1 MMRDIQGRFRFLLAL
16 CAMSCLSYGGHVA
29 AKKSSDVYTVRYS
42 YEKQTRAGTKR
53 YVLVPQIIEIASKKY
68 QDFKTRHRVLFDA
81 MKREKRKSYGGT
93 KFNTK
98 NDVVQPLAVVCW
110 LVPPGSQQ
118 FFKH

>member
-53 YVLVPQIIEIASKKY
+53 YVLVPQIIEIASKKH
-68 QDFKTRHRVLFDA
+68 QDFKKWANEGARVRWTHNHHQA
-81 MKREKRKSYGGT
+81 PH
-93 KFNTK
+93 N
-98 NDVVQPLAVVCW
+98 N
-110 LVPPGSQQ
+110 
-118 FFKH
+118 